1 MVLPSQ
7 KESQA
12 TMQALVLRVD
22 SYALKEVLERKEMK
36 TLEIRIVDEKEY
48 DKHTFEVLKRARTYF
63 IVKLSAE
70 EYKKVMKKFK
80 EE

>member
-1 MVLPSQ
+1 
-7 KESQA
+7 
-12 TMQALVLRVD
+12 
-22 SYALKEVLERKEMK
+22 MK
-36 TLEIRIVDEKEY
+36 TLEIRVVDEKEY